1 MGGQAAEQII
11 AGVVLSERLAVT
23 MYGAIHRAQ
32 FEGQRN
38 QRGLV
43 VDPRMLAEA
52 SFRIALT
59 DTKAVHAVTELGHPN
74 IVPTVT
80 VEDGGPDVVVVTRG
94 VGRYVTVQDLITA
107 AKANRGQGGKLPL
120 PVAAAIGKSVVEALA
135 AAHRAGVVHGAVH
148 PRSVLVDEDGTVR
161 LADFIVG
168 RALTTAVA
176 QGADSALWRGLAG
189 YLAPELVVGE
199 EPTYAAD
206 VFSCGAMLFTML
218 SGEAPPGTL
227 NVTPAVERLVQ
238 RALDTDVTRRYK
250 NASDLLENLLE
261 AFEDDRWEVAT
272 RGEVIKAAGLT
283 RAASESGLDDAT
295 EDLLASLGNS
305 AVNVTP
311 MRPSMDS
318 RAAEINARHTK
329 TPTAANRLDAL
340 LADLDDSREH
350 TSVDDPAFT
359 KRDPISELIQMDP
372 RKKEAI
378 VQAKPMRSAARVPSL
393 DDPDE
398 DTPLPLPLPAR
409 DSETDLRASGASG
422 SRPHSRDE
430 AAAMDA
436 LAGLDEPVRRM
447 SSAAEQAQVAA
458 EKLESAARRAEAAA
472 KRVDSENDARDRDAR
487 DARPKPAP
495 RAVANL
501 PEMPMMDDL
510 PPPRLKSRAL
520 GIISMLVVIG
530 GAVGFYYIY
539 QDQKAKTEAQKKKD
553 EQAKLDAEAESK
565 RRQNALKDKGSI
577 TYKVEPGEARGAS
590 VWLKLGRSA
599 ADFNTI
605 PLSSSQMH
613 RIRLELDGYQPV
625 DTEVLAA
632 NWQTVG
638 GASGSGSGSGSGSA
652 VGAGLVQKKAT
663 VNITLKAVGKGKDG
677 KSLAEPLPARP
688 PNLAVEPT
696 GFSPGEGPIN
706 IQTNPPGAEVWLLIG
721 YGDTGVPFPT
731 IAGRAYELRALMDG
745 FKPGFVSITDEEWR
759 DGGNPNIPIDE
770 APKKSTIEKT
780 ITLQPDPDWVDP
792 TKKPKKGK

>member
-1 MGGQAAEQII
+1 MDRGPVLAAIVDDVGGQAAEQII

-43 VDPRMLAEA
+43 VDTKMLAES
-52 SFRIALT
+52 SFRTALT
-59 DTKAVHAVTELGHPN
+59 DGAIVRAVASLAHPN

-80 VEDGGPDVVVVTRG
+80 VEDGGPDVVIVTRG
-94 VGRYVTVQDLITA
+94 VGRYVTVQDLIA
-107 AKANRGQGGKLPL
+107 SAKTNRQQGGKLSL

-135 AAHRAGVVHGAVH
+135 AAHKAKVVHGAVH

-168 RALTTAVA
+168 RALTTAVS
-176 QGADSALWRGLAG
+176 QGADSSLWRGLAG

-218 SGEAPPGTL
+218 SGEVPPGTL
-227 NVTPAVERLVQ
+227 HVTPAVERLVQ

-250 NASDLLENLLE
+250 NAADLLENLLE
-261 AFEDDRWEVAT
+261 AFEDDRWEIAG

-283 RAASESGLDDAT
+283 ASDTNIDDAT

-311 MRPSMDS
+311 MRPSMD
-318 RAAEINARHTK
+318 RAAAEINARHTK
-329 TPTAANRLDAL
+329 TPTSANRLDAL

-350 TSVDDPAFT
+350 TSVENDFANH

-372 RKKEAI
+372 RRKEAI
-378 VQAKPMRSAARVPSL
+378 VQVKPMRSSARVPSL
-393 DDPDE
+393 DDPDD
-398 DTPLPLPLPAR
+398 DTPLPAP
-409 DSETDLRASGASG
+409 
-422 SRPHSRDE
+422 RPPTRDE

-447 SSAAEQAQVAA
+447 SSAAEQATVAA
-458 EKLESAARRAEAAA
+458 EKLESAARRAHAAA
-472 KRVDSENDARDRDAR
+472 NRVDSESDAEAK
-487 DARPKPAP
+487 RPTASQRPLP
-495 RAVANL
+495 RANL
-501 PEMPMMDDL
+501 PELPAFEDL

-520 GIISMLVVIG
+520 GIISLLVVIAG
-530 GAVGFYYIY
+530 GVGFYYVY
-539 QDQKAKTEAQKKKD
+539 QDQKAKTE
-553 EQAKLDAEAESK
+553 EAKLEKIRRQEEAEAETK
-565 RRQNALKDKGSI
+565 RRQNALKDKGTI
-577 TYKVEPGEARGAS
+577 TYRVEPGEAKGAS
-590 VWLKLGRSA
+590 VWLKLGRSGQ
-599 ADFNTI
+599 DFLTPF
-605 PLSSSQMH
+605 PLTSSQMH
-613 RIRLELDGYQPV
+613 RIRIELDGYQAI

-632 NWQTVG
+632 NWSEAVKDPK
-638 GASGSGSGSGSGSA
+638 AGSGSA
-652 VGAGLVQKKAT
+652 SALQPKKAT
-663 VNITLKAVGKGKDG
+663 VNVTLKAAGKGKDG

-696 GFSPGEGPIN
+696 GFTAGEGPIN

-745 FKPGFVSITDEEWR
+745 FKPGYASITDEEWR
-759 DGGNPNIPIDE
+759 DGGNAQMPLDE
-770 APKKSTIEKT
+770 APKKATIEKT
-780 ITLQPDPDWVDP
+780 ITLTADPDWVDP
-792 TKKPKKGK
+792 KKNPKKGK

>member
-43 VDPRMLAEA
+43 VDPKMLAEA

-59 DTKAVHAVTELGHPN
+59 DHKIIHSVTELSHPN

-80 VEDGGPDVVVVTRG
+80 VEDGGPDVVIVTRG
-94 VGRYVTVQDLITA
+94 VGRYVTVQDLIA
-107 AKANRGQGGKLPL
+107 SAKANRGQGGKLAL

-135 AAHRAGVVHGAVH
+135 TAHRGKVVHGAVH

-176 QGADSALWRGLAG
+176 QGADSSLWRGLAG

-199 EPTYAAD
+199 EPTPAAD
-206 VFSCGAMLFTML
+206 VFACGAMLFTML

-250 NASDLLENLLE
+250 NAADLLENLNE
-261 AFEDDRWEVAT
+261 AFEDDRWEIAS

-283 RAASESGLDDAT
+283 RAGSESGLDDAT

-318 RAAEINARHTK
+318 RAAEINARHNK
-329 TPTAANRLDAL
+329 TPTSSNRLDAL

-350 TSVDDPAFT
+350 TSVDDLGFA

-378 VQAKPMRSAARVPSL
+378 VQVKPVRSSSRVPSL

-409 DSETDLRASGASG
+409 ESDTDVRLRSGAS
-422 SRPHSRDE
+422 E
-430 AAAMDA
+430 NAAMDA

-447 SSAAEQAQVAA
+447 SSAAEQATVAA

-472 KRVDSENDARDRDAR
+472 KRVDSESDSAPAKSAPRPV
-487 DARPKPAP
+487 PKP
-495 RAVANL
+495 NL
-501 PEMPMMDDL
+501 PEMPAFEEL

-539 QDQKAKTEAQKKKD
+539 QDQKAKSAEQKKKD

-577 TYKVEPGEARGAS
+577 TYKVEPGEAKGAS
-590 VWLKLGRSA
+590 VWLKLGRSG
-599 ADFNTI
+599 ADFITI
-605 PLSSSQMH
+605 PLTSSQMH
-613 RIRLELDGYQPV
+613 RIRIELDGYQAV

-632 NWQTVG
+632 NWS
-638 GASGSGSGSGSGSA
+638 APEAPKAGSGSA
-652 VGAGLVQKKAT
+652 MPAGMGRKAT
-663 VNITLKAVGKGKDG
+663 VNLTLKAVGKSKDG

-688 PNLAVEPT
+688 PNLSVPDT
-696 GFSPGEGPIN
+696 GFTPGEGPIN

-721 YGDTGVPFPT
+721 YGDTGMPFPT

-745 FKPGFVSITDEEWR
+745 FKPGYASITDEEWR
-759 DGGNPNIPIDE
+759 DGGNPNMSIDE
-770 APKKSTIEKT
+770 APKKATIEKT
-780 ITLQPDPDWVDP
+780 ITLVPDPDWVDP
-792 TKKPKKGK
+792 KDKKNPKKGK

>member
-43 VDPRMLAEA
+43 VDPKMLAEA
-52 SFRIALT
+52 SFRIALMDGKT
-59 DTKAVHAVTELGHPN
+59 VHSVTELQHPN

-94 VGRYVTVQDLITA
+94 VGRYVTVQDLITS
-107 AKANRGQGGKLPL
+107 AKANRAQGGKLPL

-135 AAHRAGVVHGAVH
+135 SAHKARVVHGAVH

-199 EPTYAAD
+199 EPTPAAD
-206 VFSCGAMLFTML
+206 VFACGAMLFTML

-227 NVTPAVERLVQ
+227 HVTPAVERLVQ

-250 NASDLLENLLE
+250 NASDLLENLNE
-261 AFEDDRWEVAT
+261 AFEDDRWEIAT

-283 RAASESGLDDAT
+283 RAGSESGLDDAT

-329 TPTAANRLDAL
+329 TPTSQNRLDAL

-350 TSVDDPAFT
+350 TSVDDVGFQ

-378 VQAKPMRSAARVPSL
+378 VQVKPIRSAARVPSL

-409 DSETDLRASGASG
+409 DSDTDVRSP
-422 SRPHSRDE
+422 RPNSRDE
-430 AAAMDA
+430 SAAMDA

-447 SSAAEQAQVAA
+447 SSAAEQATVAA

-472 KRVDSENDARDRDAR
+472 KRVDSEDAAPVAR
-487 DARPKPAP
+487 SAP
-495 RAVANL
+495 RAVPNL
-501 PEMPMMDDL
+501 PEIPQMDDL
-510 PPPRLKSRAL
+510 PPPRLKSRAV

-539 QDQKAKTEAQKKKD
+539 QDQKAQRTANEEKRKQDELDRQKK
-553 EQAKLDAEAESK
+553 EAELRNK
-565 RRQNALKDKGSI
+565 QKDKGSI
-577 TYKVEPGEARGAS
+577 TYKVEPGEARAAS
-590 VWLKLGRSA
+590 IWLKLGRSA
-599 ADFNTI
+599 PDFHTPF
-605 PLSSSQMH
+605 PLTSSQMH
-613 RIRLELDGYQPV
+613 RIRIELDGYQAV

-632 NWQTVG
+632 NWMDDTK
-638 GASGSGSGSGSGSA
+638 AGSGAGSGAGSSER
-652 VGAGLVQKKAT
+652 AGLVQKKAT

-696 GFSPGEGPIN
+696 GFTPGEGPIN

-721 YGDTGVPFPT
+721 YGDTGMPFPT
-731 IAGRAYELRALMDG
+731 IAGRPYELRALMDG
-745 FKPGFVSITDEEWR
+745 FKPGYASVTEEEWR

-770 APKKSTIEKT
+770 APKKASVEKT
-780 ITLQPDPDWVDP
+780 ITLVPDPDWVDP
-792 TKKPKKGK
+792 DKKPKKGK

>member
-59 DTKAVHAVTELGHPN
+59 DGKTVHSVTELEHPN

-94 VGRYVTVQDLITA
+94 VGRYVTVQDLITS
-107 AKANRGQGGKLPL
+107 AKANRAQGGKLPL

-135 AAHRAGVVHGAVH
+135 TAHKAKVVHGAVH

-199 EPTYAAD
+199 EPTPAAD
-206 VFSCGAMLFTML
+206 VFACGAMLFTML

-227 NVTPAVERLVQ
+227 HVTPAVERLVQ

-261 AFEDDRWEVAT
+261 AFEDDRWEIAT

-283 RAASESGLDDAT
+283 RAGSESGLDDAT

-329 TPTAANRLDAL
+329 TPTSSNRLDAL

-350 TSVDDPAFT
+350 TSVDDIGF

-378 VQAKPMRSAARVPSL
+378 VQVKPVRSSSRVPSL

-409 DSETDLRASGASG
+409 DSETDVRTP
-422 SRPHSRDE
+422 RPNSRDE
-430 AAAMDA
+430 SAAMDA

-447 SSAAEQAQVAA
+447 SSAAEQATVAA

-472 KRVDSENDARDRDAR
+472 KRVDSEDGRVV
-487 DARPKPAP
+487 RPSPAPAAAAP

-501 PEMPMMDDL
+501 PEIPQMDDL

-530 GAVGFYYIY
+530 GAVAFYYVY
-539 QDQKAKTEAQKKKD
+539 QDQKAKTAEQKKRE

-577 TYKVEPGEARGAS
+577 SYKIEPPEARPAS
-590 VWLKLGRSA
+590 VWLKLGRSGP
-599 ADFNTI
+599 DFQTI
-605 PLSSSQMH
+605 PLTSSQMH
-613 RIRLELDGYQPV
+613 RIRIELDGYQSV

-632 NWQTVG
+632 NWS
-638 GASGSGSGSGSGSA
+638 APEAPMAGSGSA
-652 VGAGLVQKKAT
+652 VAPAASRKAT
-663 VNITLKAVGKGKDG
+663 VNITLKAAGKSKDG

-696 GFSPGEGPIN
+696 GFVPGEGPIN

-721 YGDTGVPFPT
+721 YGDTGMPFPT
-731 IAGRAYELRALMDG
+731 IAGRSYELRALMDG
-745 FKPGFVSITDEEWR
+745 FKPGYASITDEEWR

-770 APKKSTIEKT
+770 APKKATLEKT
-780 ITLQPDPDWVDP
+780 ITLVPDPDWVDP
-792 TKKPKKGK
+792 KDKKPKKGK